1 MKEIIK
7 ENKNLLL
14 EFIFGTIFA
23 ETAIKIFRIK
33 NNSIYVVLIVLAII
47 FLIDKI
53 LKNKEYFKNKI
64 EVTLL
69 TLYSLAISAIIVIQ
83 SKITFKGEVGLS
95 YLENTFSSFEKI
107 DMAKF
112 FIIFIGAV
120 LIFINLGIWIKN
132 NKFTIFEEKDNKKI
146 SNKTEKKYWIVFTIL
161 TAIPFLLYLL
171 TYAPGTVLR
180 DSMLSIIQGLGIAK
194 FNNHHPVVYSIFVG
208 FFMRIGRVL
217 NNYNIGVMLYSVVQL
232 LIMSGIIGYFLV
244 WLKKHNVKME
254 YILLTYLFFV
264 ANTVF
269 ASYAITMWKDPL
281 FSGFVFLM
289 TLYIFDIIEQNG
301 EPLKKISGII
311 KFVILS
317 LLIAFFRNNG
327 IYIIIGMYL
336 TLLIWSKKN
345 LLKFNIVNTITV
357 IAILVIQGPVYT
369 KLGIVSPA
377 EEALGIPMQQ
387 IARTV
392 AYDGNITQ
400 EQEEFLNKILPIEKW
415 KIRYEP
421 CLVDSIKCDSNF
433 DTKFLADHKV
443 EFLKVWAQMLPSN
456 FKEYVK
462 AYLMNT
468 YGFWSIEIKNRC
480 GFVDTYITINNLRI
494 KKTDIIKNATGMSM
508 KKVFSTP
515 DFLGSGTLLWIT
527 ILSGII
533 LIMNKKQ
540 KYLFVLLPCMIS
552 WLSIMVATP
561 VAFSLRYVFMM
572 VYALPLIIMLPFI
585 TKKMTIKF
593 YNNGNKNE
601 NSSINTML

>member
-23 ETAIKIFRIK
+23 ESAIKIFKIK
-33 NNSIYVVLIVLAII
+33 NNSIYVVLMVLAII

-69 TLYSLAISAIIVIQ
+69 TLYSLAISATIVIQ

-107 DMAKF
+107 DIAKF
-112 FIIFIGAV
+112 FIIFIGAI

-132 NKFTIFEEKDNKKI
+132 NKFTIFEEKNNKKTSNKFEGKDNREI
-146 SNKTEKKYWIVFTIL
+146 SNKTERKYWIIFTIL

-171 TYAPGTVLR
+171 TYAPGAVLG
-180 DSMLSIIQGLGIAK
+180 DSMLSIIQGLGEAK

-217 NNYNIGVMLYSVVQL
+217 NNYNIGVMLYSVAQL

-269 ASYAITMWKDPL
+269 ASYAIIMWKDPL

-327 IYIIIGMYL
+327 IYIVIGMYL
-336 TLLIWSKKN
+336 TLLIWSRKK

-369 KLGIVSPA
+369 KLGIVSPT
-377 EEALGIPMQQ
+377 EEALAIPMQQ

-421 CLVDSIKCDSNF
+421 CVVDSIKWDSNF
-433 DTKFLADHKV
+433 DTKFLADHKG

-462 AYLMNT
+462 AYLMDT
-468 YGFWSIEIKNRC
+468 YGFWSIETKNRY
-480 GFVDTYITINNLRI
+480 GFVDTYIIINNLGI
-494 KKTDIIKNATGMSM
+494 KETDIIKNVTGKSM
-508 KKVFSTP
+508 RKVFSTP

-572 VYALPLIIMLPFI
+572 AYALPLIIMLPFI
-585 TKKMTIKF
+585 TKKDD
-593 YNNGNKNE
+593 NK
-601 NSSINTML
+601 IL

>member
-23 ETAIKIFRIK
+23 ETAIKIFR
-33 NNSIYVVLIVLAII
+33 
-47 FLIDKI
+47 
-53 LKNKEYFKNKI
+53 
-64 EVTLL
+64 
-69 TLYSLAISAIIVIQ
+69 
-83 SKITFKGEVGLS
+83 
-95 YLENTFSSFEKI
+95 
-107 DMAKF
+107 
-112 FIIFIGAV
+112 
-120 LIFINLGIWIKN
+120 IKN

-269 ASYAITMWKDPL
+269 ASYAIIMWKDPL

-468 YGFWSIEIKNRC
+468 YGFWSIEIKNRY
-480 GFVDTYITINNLRI
+480 GFVDTYMTINNLRI
-494 KKTDIIKNATGMSM
+494 KKTDIIKKATGKSM
-508 KKVFSTP
+508 KKVFSIP
-515 DFLGSGTLLWIT
+515 DFLGAGTLLWIT

-533 LIMNKKQ
+533 LIINKKQ
-540 KYLFVLLPCMIS
+540 KYLLVLLPCMIS

-572 VYALPLIIMLPFI
+572 AYALPLIVMLPFI
-585 TKKMTIKF
+585 TKKDD
-593 YNNGNKNE
+593 NK
-601 NSSINTML
+601 IL

>member
-23 ETAIKIFRIK
+23 ETAIKIFKIK

-244 WLKKHNVKME
+244 WLRKRNVKMK

-269 ASYAITMWKDPL
+269 ASYAIIMWKDPL

-400 EQEEFLNKILPIEKW
+400 EQEKFLNKILPIEKW

-468 YGFWSIEIKNRC
+468 YGFWSIEIKNRY
-480 GFVDTYITINNLRI
+480 GFVDTYMTINNLRI
-494 KKTDIIKNATGMSM
+494 KKTDIIKNATGKSM

-540 KYLFVLLPCMIS
+540 KYLLVLLPCMIS

-585 TKKMTIKF
+585 TKKDD
-593 YNNGNKNE
+593 NK
-601 NSSINTML
+601 IL